1 MIGAKV
7 VLELYEKFKD
17 EWIVELLLNDLID
30 WHDWFHTYRL
40 LPPLNMVCLGS
51 NPIPGD
57 TYYAPNTLQSARLES
72 GLDNSPMWDDTVFNT
87 TTHQMQLYE
96 LSQSSFYVASAAH
109 LVRLA
114 AIVNRSD
121 ETAHLV
127 ERAITMRRLIA
138 DNLWDAENSV
148 FTNKKPGPEGFYRKI
163 SPTSFYPLMAN
174 ASTDEQADQMMTHWL
189 TNKTRFC
196 INPNYETENLPEC
209 YWGLPSISMDDPT
222 FPPLG
227 YWRGYVWG
235 TMTHAVTLTP
245 PPPWTMFLPGIPAPP
260 PLVLRWGTTC
270 PSVPEM
276 LIGLVIRSH
285 ARFRF
290 AFLLFI
296 IFRPNGAADLL
307 VAPGVRPR
315 PVGSRGPESH
325 VHPDD

>member
-17 EWIVELLLNDLID
+17 AWIVELLLNDLID

-51 NPIPGD
+51 NSVPGD
-57 TYYAPNTLQSARLES
+57 NYYEPNTIQSARLES
-72 GLDNSPMWDDTVFNT
+72 GLDNSPMWDDTTFNT

-96 LSQSSFYVASAAH
+96 LSQSSFYVAEAEH
-109 LVRLA
+109 LVKLA

-127 ERAITMRRLIA
+127 ERATTMRGLIA

-174 ASTDEQADQMMTHWL
+174 ASTDEQADLMMRHWL

-196 INPNYETENLPEC
+196 VNPNYETENLPEC

-235 TMTHAVTLTP
+235 PMAQLTFWSLQEYDHVPSVRAARKAMCTQMTA
-245 PPPWTMFLPGIPAPP
+245 MFLDQWRRHAHICESKPLPRGTCMHGGGGWGGGMRRATRVFGVDEVTMPAC
-260 PLVLRWGTTC
+260 L
-270 PSVPEM
+270 
-276 LIGLVIRSH
+276 
-285 ARFRF
+285 
-290 AFLLFI
+290 
-296 IFRPNGAADLL
+296 
-307 VAPGVRPR
+307 PR
-315 PVGSRGPESH
+315 R
-325 VHPDD
+325 